1 MGVPGFY
8 RWLIKNINPKIRD
21 YNIESCPTEQL
32 FIDSNTFIY
41 KAVEKIDPNTTEN
54 IDELIVSQIIS
65 DIQDLT
71 SKFNPSKLLYVSFD
85 GIAPFAKII
94 EQRKYIY
101 EHSIDNNLI
110 NTYNSSPFGKLNW
123 DLNNITLGSVFRK
136 KLNDTFNIFITSS
149 EFIKTLKEKNPD
161 LKVIFS
167 GINEPGEG
175 EHKIIDYI
183 KEHRT
188 KDKKYIYSPDAD
200 MILLTLIEPDSDIF
214 IIHDSL
220 DVENTYN
227 LIEISDI
234 KRRFIGF
241 MFKNKLID
249 PENMSYCKEHNLYN
263 HIQNINNDL
272 VFIMMFFGNDFLS
285 NPQLLNIKDDL
296 EGVIRLYINELIY
309 FNKKNDKMKFLI
321 NNSQPTNIQFNN
333 KLFKFILNELALYE
347 KDTYNNQDFVNS
359 LNQIVENNNTKITK
373 MKAALDNIISTFKV
387 SLSKEQLSNLEKF
400 LTIPD
405 NLPTLKTL
413 DKLPEY
419 KQEINFDLIKE
430 LTEDQQLI
438 LKNISEKKFEYID
451 YLYYHSIKIDERKYT
466 DTFGNYKNKVNLELT
481 NECFKKQIKIND
493 ICQNYLETMMW
504 VFYYY
509 FSPKS
514 FGLTK
519 FWAYKYE
526 FTPFINDLNKFMQ
539 NNNFDMNT
547 FKTVNNN
554 MFKSID
560 KSNVLSIDQVMLFR
574 VPPEIMKNINY
585 SLYEKNKDN
594 AEYLRIHDI
603 KEFKHIYYGYATVQ
617 TFNKK
622 IVLNHVDYTD
632 LLKLK
637 QE

>member
-1 MGVPGFY
+1 MGIPGFY
-8 RWLIKNINPKIRD
+8 RWLIKHINPKIRD

-32 FIDSNTFIY
+32 YIDSNTFIY
-41 KAVEKIDPNTTEN
+41 KAVEKTDPKITEK
-54 IDELIVSQIIS
+54 IDEVIINQVII
-65 DIQDLT
+65 DIQDLI
-71 SKFNPSKLLYVSFD
+71 SRFNPSKLLYVSFD

-94 EQRKYIY
+94 EQRKDIY
-101 EHSIDNNLI
+101 ERLIDTPLI
-110 NTYNSSPFGKLNW
+110 DTYNNSPFGRLNW
-123 DLNNITLGSVFRK
+123 DLNNITLGSIFSK
-136 KLNDTFNIFITSS
+136 KLNNIFNDFITSS
-149 EFIKTLKEKNPD
+149 EFIKTLKEKNPE
-161 LKVIFS
+161 LKVIYS
-167 GINEPGEG
+167 SNNEPGEG
-175 EHKIIDYI
+175 EHKIIEYI

-200 MILLTLIEPDSDIF
+200 MIILTMIEPDSDIF

-241 MFKNKLID
+241 IFKNKLIE
-249 PENMSYCKEHNLYN
+249 PENMSYCKIHNLYN
-263 HIQNINNDL
+263 YIQNIINDL
-272 VFIMMFFGNDFLS
+272 SFIMMFFGNDFLG

-296 EGVIRLYINELIY
+296 EGIIRLYINELIY

-321 NNSQPTNIQFNN
+321 NNSQPTNLQFNN

-347 KDTYNNQDFVNS
+347 KDTYNNKDFVNS
-359 LNQIVENNNTKITK
+359 LNQIVENNNIKIAK

-387 SLSKEQLSNLEKF
+387 SLSKEQLDNLEIF
-400 LTIPD
+400 LIIPD
-405 NLPTLKTL
+405 NLPNILTL

-451 YLYYHSIKIDERKYT
+451 YLYYHSNRINERKYA
-466 DTFGNYKNKVNLELT
+466 DTFGNYKNKVNLELM
-481 NECFKKQIKIND
+481 NDCFKKQIKINE

-509 FSPKS
+509 FSPKT

-539 NNNFDMNT
+539 NSGFDMNS
-547 FKTVNNN
+547 FKVVNNN
-554 MFKSID
+554 MFKTID
-560 KSNVLSIDQVMLFR
+560 KNNVLTIDQVMLFR
-574 VPPEIMKNINY
+574 VPPKIMKNINN

-594 AEYLRIHDI
+594 AEYLRVHDI
-603 KEFKHIYYGYATVQ
+603 RQYKHIYYGFADVQ
-617 TFNKK
+617 LFNKR
-622 IVLNHVDYTD
+622 IVLNQVDYTD